1 MPREVRGGA
10 RLAVRRWP
18 SVLTLAAMVGFGCIV
33 LSLVLGDF
41 LSQLAVLRGGEQ
53 LRTRDAVVFTPYYAR
68 SGVSRVGDATVEA
81 LISQIRRGEAYSA
94 IVHNVQIEDPHFAD
108 GNPTIVLFGDVLPS
122 IFRDLDLCDP
132 APCAMRGSALAGQRI
147 RPIDFVGEHLDAVEV
162 LRPSATFFDA
172 NAAAL
177 QLDHRIVL
185 RLPAED
191 LAHVN
196 PIEREEALTRT
207 VLLAPSAHWVDAFV
221 AGSARGGL
229 YLVPHEIA
237 VDPSRRFQMMMT
249 RSAVYIV
256 GLAGFLGLAL
266 SAFASAAAL
275 TLRRELPSFTI
286 RRMYGGAPRNLSIR
300 VGAFLAV
307 SMLALPVPLLLLLLL
322 AGDPLAGGARWVL
335 VLVIT
340 FFVFLW
346 ISSMRHVQNHDLM
359 GR

>member
-10 RLAVRRWP
+10 RLAVRRWR
-18 SVLTLAAMVGFGCIV
+18 SVLTLAAMIGFACVV

-53 LRTRDAVVFTPYYAR
+53 LRTRDAVVFTPYYER
-68 SGVSRVGDATVEA
+68 SGVSRVGAATVEA
-81 LISQIRRGEAYSA
+81 LVSQIRRGEAYSA
-94 IVHNVQIEDPHFAD
+94 IVHNVQIDNPHFAD
-108 GNPTIVLFGDVLPS
+108 DNPTIVLFGDVLAS
-122 IFRDLDLCDP
+122 IFRDLNLCDP
-132 APCAMRGSALAGQRI
+132 APCAMRGAALAGRRI
-147 RPIDFVGEHLDAVEV
+147 HSIDFAGEHLDAVEV
-162 LRPSATFFDA
+162 LRPSAAFFDA

-191 LAHVN
+191 LLRVN

-207 VLLAPSAHWVDAFV
+207 VLLAPNAHRIDTFV
-221 AGSARGGL
+221 ANSARGGL

-237 VDPSRRFQMMMT
+237 IDPSRRFQMMMI

-275 TLRRELPSFTI
+275 TLRHELPSFTI
-286 RRMYGGAPRNLSIR
+286 RRMYGAAPRNLSTR

-322 AGDPLAGGARWVL
+322 AGDPLASGARWVL
-335 VLVIT
+335 ILVTTI
-340 FFVFLW
+340 FAFLW
-346 ISSMRHVQNHDLM
+346 ISSVRQVQNHDLM